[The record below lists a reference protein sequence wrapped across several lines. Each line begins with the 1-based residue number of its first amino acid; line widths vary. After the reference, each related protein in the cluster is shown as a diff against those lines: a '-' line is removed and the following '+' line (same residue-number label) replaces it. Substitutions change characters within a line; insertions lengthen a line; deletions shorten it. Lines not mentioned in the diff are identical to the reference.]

1 MKKSRKIRGDRKR
14 RTAGFTLI
22 EIMIVVVI
30 LGLLATL
37 VVMNAPAYIHRQRV
51 KLSRTNIE
59 MLEAKIDMFYSE
71 MGRYPKSLDELVS
84 AKDSAGIDLKII
96 KKVPRDPWGNGF
108 VYVVPGQ
115 GGEDYSLSS
124 LGADGQQG
132 GDGRNADINSWELDK
147 TEQQQ

>member
-1 MKKSRKIRGDRKR
+1 MKKSHEIRGDRER
-14 RTAGFTLI
+14 RRAGFTLI

-51 KLSRTNIE
+51 KVARTNIE
-59 MLEAKIDMFYSE
+59 MLEAKVDIFYSE
-71 MGRYPKSLDELVS
+71 MGRYPKTLDELVS

-96 KKVPRDPWGNGF
+96 KKVPRDPWGNAF

-115 GGEDYSLSS
+115 GGEDYSISS
-124 LGADGQQG
+124 LGADGQAG
-132 GDGRNADINSWELDK
+132 GDGPNADINSWELDK
-147 TEQQQ
+147 TEQSQ